1 MTIETNTQNT
11 SNEIETPRRKGKK
24 PAYAPGTLVKALV
37 PQRRSLEFTGIVE
50 NHGKFR
56 INDAGEAV
64 PDENSSESLY
74 VVKVTEAPEDQ
85 YEDRTFLLANNKI
98 IGTVEDL
105 RSRDEERARV
115 TAAIENGLT
124 GHNFTFRRDAR
135 QKNPAWILNGTFD
148 SYDLRQIADLLDS
161 DAFVGVSAKIQITRA
176 PVSTTTMPNVTASDV
191 FGDEDVDTDAA

>member
-115 TAAIENGLT
+115 TTAIENGLT

-148 SYDLRQIADLLDS
+148 SYDLRHIADLLDS

>member
-176 PVSTTTMPNVTASDV
+176 PVSTMTMPNVTASDV